1 MSLKCSIQIIAC
13 IVYRQDF
20 NQILERYIQVRN
32 AACVGFL
39 DNFLLVC
46 WLEESKSIMCRFW
59 RDGLSFSFNKDKN
72 VIGHYVLN

>member
-32 AACVGFL
+32 AACVGIL
-39 DNFLLVC
+39 DNFLISVLVRGKQIYHVSVLEG
-46 WLEESKSIMCRFW
+46 WL
-59 RDGLSFSFNKDKN
+59 
-72 VIGHYVLN
+72 VIQW